1 MRVRDFWRSAAADSL
16 VGFRFVVGMCVFWVG
31 PVLFAAI
38 GLMSRPQRWD
48 MVVWAAVAA
57 AGWLGAW
64 LVMLSRHARGGPGTR
79 VDLTPTTPML
89 LPAALMVGGVVGC
102 LLAF

>member
-57 AGWLGAW
+57 AGLILGLGAPDTANTAA
-64 LVMLSRHARGGPGTR
+64 LARLFAMCALNGLIAIPAAWAAT
-79 VDLTPTTPML
+79 
-89 LPAALMVGGVVGC
+89 LPAAL
-102 LLAF
+102 A